1 MACSPQLPDRA
12 KTWFSIIIGLLLIAL
27 FIGSLFSGRR
37 AAQPKETKP
46 AAVHKQ
52 QGDVYQY
59 EAQPEP
65 EETTS
70 KTPPITEEAVSSA
83 QAVLPDFL
91 KAYVPFDSKQPDA
104 YVDRSKPYITDS
116 FYKQLSSFQRRGT
129 LSRAKTDYV
138 TAEWTPAELKAD
150 EQWYNV
156 DVTVTHTDINGKNE
170 DGLLLYVVLLKRVDG
185 KWKVDDVGIRPGSGA
200 IPE

>member
-1 MACSPQLPDRA
+1 MV
-12 KTWFSIIIGLLLIAL
+12 KN
-27 FIGSLFSGRR
+27 
-37 AAQPKETKP
+37 K
-46 AAVHKQ
+46 
-52 QGDVYQY
+52 
-59 EAQPEP
+59 
-65 EETTS
+65 
-70 KTPPITEEAVSSA
+70 PPITEESVSSA

-91 KAYVPFDSKQPDA
+91 KAYVPFDSERPDA
-104 YVDRSKPYITDS
+104 YLERSKPYITDS

-129 LSRAKTDYV
+129 LSRVKTEYV
-138 TAEWTPAELKAD
+138 TAEWTPAELEAD

-170 DGLLLYVVLLKRVDG
+170 DGLLLYVVLLKRADG